1 MTIPA
6 ARPEPTSSGTNRAA
20 RRHAT
25 PHTPVPRAYVGIL
38 EAADYL
44 GLSEKTI
51 RRLID
56 RGELTAYRFCPKI
69 VRLKISELVA
79 VYTVKAVGE

>member
-1 MTIPA
+1 MADHP
-6 ARPEPTSSGTNRAA
+6 NRAA
-20 RRHAT
+20 RRRAT

-56 RGELTAYRFCPKI
+56 SGRLPAYKYGPK
-69 VRLKISELVA
+69 VLRLKISDLDA